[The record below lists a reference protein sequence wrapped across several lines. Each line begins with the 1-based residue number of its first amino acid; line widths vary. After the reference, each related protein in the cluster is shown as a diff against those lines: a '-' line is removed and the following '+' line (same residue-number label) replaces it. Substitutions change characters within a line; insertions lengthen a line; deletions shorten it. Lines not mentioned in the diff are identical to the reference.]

1 MYFNIWLCNE
11 YLVMLKNIGFMILSL
26 FPLLYPLHVMLLS
39 VFGGMETSFF
49 GTLKVKRRVEC
60 LVGEQLNEKATIW
73 LK

>member
-1 MYFNIWLCNE
+1 
-11 YLVMLKNIGFMILSL
+11 
-26 FPLLYPLHVMLLS
+26 MLLS

-60 LVGEQLNEKATIW
+60 SVGEQLNEKATIW